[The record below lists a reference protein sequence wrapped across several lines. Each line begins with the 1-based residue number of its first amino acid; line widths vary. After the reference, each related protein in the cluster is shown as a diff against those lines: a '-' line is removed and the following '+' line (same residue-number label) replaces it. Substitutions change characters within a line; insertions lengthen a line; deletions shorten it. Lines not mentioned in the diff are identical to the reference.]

1 MIWRAFY
8 AALLLLSYPFV
19 VLLTIWRAAR
29 NPAYRGGRRERFGW
43 VHPSAPRDVVW
54 IHAVSAGE
62 VIAAAPLM
70 RRLMTLAPNAPVL
83 VTTMTPTGANQVRR
97 LLGNRVT
104 HCYAPYD
111 YPWALRRFLKRVRP
125 RLLVLI
131 ETELWPNML
140 RLTAARRVPVVLIN
154 ARMSERSA
162 NRYRRVASLTRSMLN
177 RLTWIAAQYP
187 EHAQRYVEL
196 GARAE
201 IVDVVGNIKFDVELP
216 DDFAERV
223 AALKN
228 RWKMANRPVWIAA
241 STHAGEDQIVLDA
254 HRRVLER
261 QPGALLILVP
271 RHPERFDS
279 VAELASVGL
288 AVQRMTNGSGGEA
301 QVVVGDTMGQLIYL
315 YGAAQ
320 IAFIGGSLIEA
331 GGHNPIE
338 PASVGLPILMG
349 PYDFNFASV
358 AAMFERAGCLHR
370 VTDATLLGQSVNAL
384 FDDGE
389 RRAAEVERARAV
401 VSANAGA
408 TDRIAQRLAHELDA
422 SLDLAVVGNRV

>member
-8 AALLLLSYPFV
+8 AALLLLSYPFM

-43 VHPSAPRDVVW
+43 VHAAAPRDVIW

-70 RRLMTLAPNAPVL
+70 RRLMTLVPDAPML

-125 RLLVLI
+125 RVLVLI

-140 RLTAARRVPVVLIN
+140 RMSAARRIPVVLIN

-162 NRYRRVASLTRSMLN
+162 NRYRRVASLTRWMLN

-187 EHAQRYVEL
+187 EHARRYVDL
-196 GARAE
+196 GAAPA
-201 IVDVVGNIKFDVELP
+201 IVDVVGNVKFDVELP
-216 DDFAERV
+216 DDFKERV
-223 AALKN
+223 AALRS

-261 QPGALLILVP
+261 NRDALLILVP
-271 RHPERFDS
+271 RHPERFDA
-279 VAELASVGL
+279 VAKLASVGL
-288 AVQRMTNGSGGEA
+288 AVQRMTDGSGGA
-301 QVVVGDTMGQLIYL
+301 TQVLIGDTMGQLIYL
-315 YGAAQ
+315 YGAAVV
-320 IAFIGGSLIEA
+320 AFIGGSLVEA

-338 PASVGLPILMG
+338 PATVGLPLLMG

-370 VTDATLLGQSVNAL
+370 VTDSTLLGQSVTAL
-384 FDDGE
+384 FDDVE
-389 RRAAEVERARAV
+389 RREAEVELAKEV
-401 VSANAGA
+401 VAANAGA
-408 TDRIAQRLAHELDA
+408 TDRIAQRLARELGE
-422 SLDLAVVGNRV
+422 SRGLAVVGNRV